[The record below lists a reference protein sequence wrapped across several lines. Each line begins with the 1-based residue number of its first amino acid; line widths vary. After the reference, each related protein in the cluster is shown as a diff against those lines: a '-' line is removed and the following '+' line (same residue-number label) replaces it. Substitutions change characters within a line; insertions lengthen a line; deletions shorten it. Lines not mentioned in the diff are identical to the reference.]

1 MSDPATPPDPT
12 RALVLVIEDIPPLQ
26 EAVHHP
32 QQGDC
37 MVILAPVEYE
47 HAVRWLRLGLLRAT
61 WKRPDAEVVSREPSR
76 ISFLVPREDVE
87 AMVTEVRAASTEF
100 RRRLAE
106 MPLDDLV
113 ADHRAEALPFI
124 EETGAEVRLHP
135 AEALRGAG
143 LRLAVDG
150 DWIEVN

>member
-1 MSDPATPPDPT
+1 MTDPA

-61 WKRPDAEVVSREPSR
+61 WKRPGAEVVTREPLR
-76 ISFLVPREDVE
+76 TTVLVPREDVE
-87 AMVTEVRAASTEF
+87 AMVTELRAATAEF
-100 RRRLAE
+100 HRRLAD
-106 MPLDDLV
+106 MPLEALV
-113 ADHRAEALPFI
+113 ADHRVEAMRFI

-135 AEALRGAG
+135 VEALRGAG